1 MKDNSKEQGRLLRS
15 AEELKNYFEAKIK
28 SSPMTEERTASVREA
43 LEELLASTKEMVSN
57 RDALDHLQA
66 RIGTIQGDLPSNVI
80 PMRIPSRTKTPN
92 SFSRVTDKRW
102 ILRLDCLIES
112 KHVSEIHKMAMEL
125 HSQSCRYAFV
135 EFRDIDKKSRHS
147 LTDLLGMGA
156 ISIFV
161 PCILDLHLDEQKVLR
176 ELMEI
181 ESLQRPL
188 LMVGSTLPYSEL
200 RCDSA
205 VNMDF
210 LNQLSRAYIKLTR
223 PFKEYKE
230 QGLIHYFLDSLSE
243 SPT

>member
-1 MKDNSKEQGRLLRS
+1 MKENNKEQGRLLRS
-15 AEELKNYFEAKIK
+15 AEELKAYFEEKLKTSPLAK
-28 SSPMTEERTASVREA
+28 ERTISVREA
-43 LEELLASTKEMVSN
+43 LEGLLSSAKDMESN
-57 RDALDHLQA
+57 RDSLDRLQA
-66 RIGTIQGDLPSNVI
+66 RIGTIQEELPSNVI
-80 PMRIPSRTKTPN
+80 PMRAPSRIQRP
-92 SFSRVTDKRW
+92 SAFSKIDDKRW

-112 KHVSEIHKMAMEL
+112 KYVSEIHKMAMEL
-125 HSQSCRYAFV
+125 HSQSRRYAFI

-147 LTDLLGMGA
+147 LPDLLAMGA

-161 PCILDLHLDEQKVLR
+161 PCILDLHLEEQKLLR

-188 LMVGSTLPYSEL
+188 LMVGSTLPFSEL
-200 RCDSA
+200 RGESG

-223 PFKEYKE
+223 PFAEYKE